1 MLTAATPGRVSHL
14 GAATRSRRSQ
24 LQSEAAC
31 DGTLLRV
38 GLRHSQTL
46 TVDAGMTVPNVSPAF
61 GSFRDMPEV
70 FATAY
75 MVGFIESTCIEALH
89 PYLAADQRTVG
100 IHINVSHSAAT
111 PVGMSVTAEVELIAV
126 EGRRLQ
132 FRVEC
137 RDAKEIIA
145 AGTHDRAIV
154 DLKKFATR
162 LQAKAEE
169 PGIARAMREKAS

>member
-145 AGTHDRAIV
+145 AGTHRSGALGTRGSCADS
-154 DLKKFATR
+154 LGATS
-162 LQAKAEE
+162 LDA
-169 PGIARAMREKAS
+169 